1 MQLTPDYLPIR
12 YTFRFRAGETDDELG
27 LEGPTPFS
35 AALEIARCE
44 GLNSIDRLSYQS
56 SQQSFSGDPAC
67 LDLVKAWFEDCV
79 QNHKECEPVSR
90 DWYPTR
96 LLYLDND
103 YARLII
109 CDEERPTGPYATLSH
124 CWGKEPFK
132 VLNKSTLAQFRNGI
146 PIATFLASFRDAM
159 RVVLSLGL
167 KYIWIDCC
175 TIFQGDD
182 DFSRLDFEQEAKLMH
197 LVYANGA
204 INIGAASAGNP
215 YHGCFP
221 SRVPLKTRWSTF
233 PSNPSTGGPTHLVF
247 DSQSPANALSDL
259 NQSPLFSRGWVM
271 QERTL
276 SNRMVHFTD
285 SQILWTCNTCGRFE
299 AAPIASH
306 PKATEKYR
314 ETQCLPGSVKL
325 HTAWDDKRAHLLFL
339 WNVIMQ
345 QYSALGLTYPERDKL
360 YAIAGV
366 GIQVAKLLG
375 YTYINGIMMEMLPS
389 SLLWSAL
396 EDDETGARP
405 QRTQNRSL
413 PSWSWAS
420 MDGPVNFDGCNFPEN
435 NINYH
440 KKWKRKPTAEMSVL
454 LSKIMHGQV
463 GAAETLMMI
472 VGRLVP
478 ITGHIEHGSN
488 DEDQRCEIRLKE
500 SSGHDPA
507 LKVFIPDDLI
517 EWDEATGDE
526 DTVLYALLLCDDG
539 AETTN
544 MIFIVIAKNPDGM
557 FRRLGIASVRLRLW
571 DAWHE
576 MLRRTKPSLVLIR

>member
-1 MQLTPDYLPIR
+1 
-12 YTFRFRAGETDDELG
+12 
-27 LEGPTPFS
+27 
-35 AALEIARCE
+35 
-44 GLNSIDRLSYQS
+44 
-56 SQQSFSGDPAC
+56 C

-96 LLYLDND
+96 LLHLDND

-221 SRVPLKTRWSTF
+221 SRAPLKTLWR
-233 PSNPSTGGPTHLVF
+233 
-247 DSQSPANALSDL
+247 
-259 NQSPLFSRGWVM
+259 WVM

-314 ETQCLPGSVKL
+314 ETQS
-325 HTAWDDKRAHLLFL
+325 HLLFL

-345 QYSALGLTYPERDKL
+345 QYSALDLTYPERDKL

-366 GIQVAKLLG
+366 GTQVARLLG

-396 EDDETGARP
+396 EDDETGVRP

-420 MDGPVNFDGCNFPEN
+420 MDGPVNF
-435 NINYH
+435 
-440 KKWKRKPTAEMSVL
+440 
-454 LSKIMHGQV
+454 
-463 GAAETLMMI
+463 
-472 VGRLVP
+472 
-478 ITGHIEHGSN
+478 
-488 DEDQRCEIRLKE
+488 
-500 SSGHDPA
+500 
-507 LKVFIPDDLI
+507 
-517 EWDEATGDE
+517 
-526 DTVLYALLLCDDG
+526 
-539 AETTN
+539 
-544 MIFIVIAKNPDGM
+544 
-557 FRRLGIASVRLRLW
+557 
-571 DAWHE
+571 
-576 MLRRTKPSLVLIR
+576 